1 MRSVRTDPLLSRLVD
16 RVMEIARDLGR
27 TVPEI
32 RFFLLDGL
40 EFAALLEKNVYPA
53 SPLNLWEG
61 KRMVHRRHRI
71 ETGQETTLYYE
82 VVQPGDPAYA
92 YLNSANS
99 PVIQAS
105 VMAHVVGHCEFSLLN
120 VLRDAEPD
128 RTERVLHLV
137 RKVELARQQM
147 GHKDYVEFWNACES
161 ATSLAAPKS
170 QYNLENTVESESR
183 PSARVRREDAAPKPR
198 PILPVFSTLTE
209 LLQPAE
215 KAPFERE
222 VREKRRQQALGR
234 RGYVLRAPCQDVLGF
249 LRLYAPLSPAERRV
263 LEYLYLTRAPQEFV
277 IRTQIMN
284 EGWAMYWE
292 KKIMMELFRERV
304 IPGVIEYAKVFSGVC
319 APRPYFQ
326 RNPYH
331 VGYNLWCRIEDD
343 LRAGRLTLE
352 YQEEKDLLKRETWR
366 RETGVD
372 PIEAM
377 GRIVRTTTDAEF
389 LRRYLTKEAVEELH
403 LNRLPRPLAE
413 RMGIRPADAYRADAR
428 WVWLDPEEVRK
439 EMLLFYVHFYRPRIY
454 VVDTEFRDGGLLLYH
469 RDDGR
474 ALRQDWI
481 RPTLRN
487 LNRIWKGPVALVTR
501 SSLHTYAG
509 GRYAQEEVEPVEF
522 DEVRHRMLRGEKAL
536 AA

>member
-1 MRSVRTDPLLSRLVD
+1 MRSVRTDPLLSRLVK
-16 RVMEIARDLGR
+16 RVLEIARDLGR

-61 KRMVHRRHRI
+61 KRMAHRRHRI
-71 ETGQETTLYYE
+71 ETGEETTLYYE
-82 VVQPGDPAYA
+82 VVQTGDPAYA

-137 RKVELARQQM
+137 RKAELARQQM
-147 GHKDYVEFWNACES
+147 GQKDYVEFWNACES
-161 ATSLAAPKS
+161 ATSLAAPRS
-170 QYNLENTVESESR
+170 QYNLDRTVETESR
-183 PSARVRREDAAPKPR
+183 PSPGMATEETSSRRR
-198 PILPVFSTLTE
+198 PILPVFDTLTE
-209 LLQPAE
+209 LLHPAE
-215 KAPFERE
+215 EPPFERE
-222 VREKRRQQALGR
+222 IRVRRRQQALGR

-263 LEYLYLTRAPQEFV
+263 LDYLYETRAPQEFV
-277 IRTQIMN
+277 MRTQIMN

-292 KKIMMELFRERV
+292 KQIMLELFRERM
-304 IPGVIEYAKVFSGVC
+304 IPGVIEYARVFSGVC

-331 VGYNLWCRIEDD
+331 VGYNLWCRIEED
-343 LRAGRLTLE
+343 LRHGRLTLE
-352 YQEEKDLLKRETWR
+352 YQEETDLER
-366 RETGVD
+366 REAWDRPVPVD

-389 LRRYLTKEAVEELH
+389 LRRYLTKEAVEALH

-413 RMGIRPADAYRADAR
+413 RMGIRPADAHRADDR
-428 WVWLDPEEVRK
+428 WVWLEPEAVRQ
-439 EMLLFYVHFYRPRIY
+439 EMLRFYVHFHRPRIY

-474 ALRQDWI
+474 TLRQDWI

-501 SSLHTYAG
+501 SSLHAYAG
-509 GRYAQEEVEPVEF
+509 GRYVQEEVEAVEF
-522 DEVRHRMLRGEKAL
+522 EEVRERMLRGEKAL

>member
-183 PSARVRREDAAPKPR
+183 PSARLRREDAAPKPR
-198 PILPVFSTLTE
+198 PILPVFTTLTE

-215 KAPFERE
+215 EAPFERE

-263 LEYLYLTRAPQEFV
+263 LEYLYFTRAPQEFV

-331 VGYNLWCRIEDD
+331 LGYNLWCRIEDD

-352 YQEEKDLLKRETWR
+352 YLEEKDLLKRETWR
-366 RETGVD
+366 RDTGVD

-389 LRRYLTKEAVEELH
+389 LRRYLTKEAVEDLH

-413 RMGIRPADAYRADAR
+413 RMGIRPADAYRMDER

-439 EMLLFYVHFYRPRIY
+439 EMLRFYVHFYRPRIY

-501 SSLHTYAG
+501 STLHAYAG